1 MKRNKDMSKEDAV
14 NRSRRRANMAQ
25 SYYCRAGQIIITLD
39 LRGEVANAIAN
50 CYPVANHPKVVGVVR
65 GDRGEV
71 YDYMHRVQV
80 AGQVAGARVTWEILQ

>member
-50 CYPVANHPKVVGVVR
+50 KVVGVVR